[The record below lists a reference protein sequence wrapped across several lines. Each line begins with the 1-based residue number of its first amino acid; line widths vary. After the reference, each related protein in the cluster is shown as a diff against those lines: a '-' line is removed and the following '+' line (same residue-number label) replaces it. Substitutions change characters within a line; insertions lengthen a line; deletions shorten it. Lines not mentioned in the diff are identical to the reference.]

1 MSILDY
7 YTKEAPSP
15 QMTLDIFKSE
25 WASEVPGYSTGLNL
39 LFDDPRINWFE
50 KECGGFGGKSV
61 LELGPL
67 EAGHSY
73 MLQQKGASHV
83 EAVEG
88 NSRSFLKCLV
98 IKELFGLDRVSFQF
112 GEIIAY
118 LENNDKKYD
127 LAMALGVLY
136 HMTQPLKMIG
146 HLCRVADRICL
157 WTHYYDADCIK
168 KSKLEH
174 KFGDPVIDSF
184 EGFKCSVVT
193 YKYESALDD
202 KGFCGGFNR
211 FSLWMNR
218 EDIITAFLRYGMTR
232 YSINF
237 DEKEHV
243 NGPAFC
249 VYFQK

>member
-1 MSILDY
+1 MD
-7 YTKEAPSP
+7 KND
-15 QMTLDIFKSE
+15 QMIMV
-25 WASEVPGYSTGLNL
+25 VPVEK
-39 LFDDPRINWFE
+39 LFN
-50 KECGGFGGKSV
+50 S
-61 LELGPL
+61 
-67 EAGHSY
+67 
-73 MLQQKGASHV
+73 
-83 EAVEG
+83 G
-88 NSRSFLKCLV
+88 N
-98 IKELFGLDRVSFQF
+98 
-112 GEIIAY
+112 
-118 LENNDKKYD
+118 
-127 LAMALGVLY
+127 
-136 HMTQPLKMIG
+136 
-146 HLCRVADRICL
+146 
-157 WTHYYDADCIK
+157 
-168 KSKLEH
+168 
-174 KFGDPVIDSF
+174 DSF